1 MEAESDPDAA
11 ARAAATAV
19 RRLGHALTG
28 HIVADETLIQVQHL
42 AAELAE
48 QLEGGPRRDKRQQM
62 LDRGNLGEFLRTGV
76 WPGPVPDGDTIEFD
90 PHSLIGGPLNPFGMG
105 ARYHRAGEE
114 SHCHVTL
121 GPAFEGPPERAH
133 GGVVAAIVDE
143 SMATL
148 LRVLGTVAYTGR
160 LTVELV
166 RAAPLG
172 VELLFRSWLDRRD
185 GRRLHIQCEGS
196 AEGVVFV
203 RSEGVFIEQDPAR
216 LAEPG

>member
-1 MEAESDPDAA
+1 MQAESDSEGAV
-11 ARAAATAV
+11 RAAAAV
-19 RRLGHALTG
+19 RRLGHALTS
-28 HIVADETLIQVQHL
+28 HVVPDETLRRVREL

-48 QLEGGPRRDKRQQM
+48 QIEAAPRRDKRQEM
-62 LDRGNLGEFLRTGV
+62 AEHGNLGEFLRTGV
-76 WPGPVPDGDTIEFD
+76 WPGPVPDGAVIEFD
-90 PHSLIGGPLNPFGMG
+90 AHSMIGGPLNPFSMG
-105 ARYHRAGEE
+105 ARYHRVGEE

-172 VELLFRSWLDRRD
+172 VELVLRSWLEGRE
-185 GRRLHIQCEGS
+185 GRRLHIRCEGS

-203 RSEGVFIEQDPAR
+203 RGEAIFIEQDPAR
-216 LAEPG
+216 LAQLG